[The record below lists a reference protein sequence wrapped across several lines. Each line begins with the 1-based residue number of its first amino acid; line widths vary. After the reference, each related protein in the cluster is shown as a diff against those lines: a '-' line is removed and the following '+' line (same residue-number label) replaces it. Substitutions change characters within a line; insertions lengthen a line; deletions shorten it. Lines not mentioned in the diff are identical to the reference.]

1 MGREARCN
9 CRWGNTEGAVTALL
23 EPTEIILRGAIK
35 RRIALPTLADVR
47 ATEEGLCFTAGD
59 DTVTLAVPLAEAE
72 KWLARINTPP
82 PSLRQKLGL
91 ERGGKALVYGGPPE
105 GPLADALR
113 DATTTEPA
121 RAQLSVAIVDSP
133 VSLQAALKRHASLPQ
148 GAAIWVVHGK
158 GRTALFGETAVRVF
172 MRERNFIDSKVAA
185 VSATQ
190 TATRYALRQS

>member
-1 MGREARCN
+1 MGREVRCN
-9 CRWGNTEGAVTALL
+9 CRWGNTEAAVTALL

-35 RRIALPTLADVR
+35 RRVPLANLADVR
-47 ATEEGLCFTAGD
+47 ATKAGLCFTAGD
-59 DTVTLAVPLAEAE
+59 AAVTLAVPPAEAE

-91 ERGGKALVYGGPPE
+91 ERGGKALVYGGLPE
-105 GPLADALR
+105 GPLADALH
-113 DATTTEPA
+113 DAITTDPA
-121 RAQLSVAIVDSP
+121 RAQLGVAIVDSP
-133 VSLQAALKRHASLPQ
+133 AALQAALKRHACLPQ

-158 GRTALFGETAVRVF
+158 GRTALFGETAVRSF

-190 TATRYALRQS
+190 TATGYALRQS